1 MSIPTTATDANV
13 TTTLPS
19 ELRALLETRDARDFE
34 ASLDALFARRQH
46 DLFRALGHLTRDLHN
61 SIVHLTQDGEPPGG
75 APRARQS
82 LHEALAMSAN
92 AAHETLAM
100 AERLRPQA
108 ARLREQARAI
118 TATEAPDPQKVRQLT
133 CDADRFADACLG
145 DFARLV
151 EAQSWQDLSG
161 QRLQRVSAFID
172 KVELALLELVRLTG
186 TIGGAVKG
194 GEQRPD
200 PVSTQDEVDRLLS
213 EFGF

>member
-1 MSIPTTATDANV
+1 MSTPTIDASV
-13 TTTLPS
+13 TTTLPP
-19 ELRALLETRDARDFE
+19 ELRALLETRDADDFE
-34 ASLDALFARRQH
+34 ASLDTLFAQRQR
-46 DLFRALGHLTRDLHN
+46 DLFHALGHLTRDLHN
-61 SIVHLTQDGEPPGG
+61 SIVHLTSETGEPHGG
-75 APRARQS
+75 APCARQS
-82 LHEALAMSAN
+82 LQEALAMSAD
-92 AAHETLAM
+92 AAHENLAI
-100 AERLRPQA
+100 AERLRPHA
-108 ARLREQARAI
+108 AHLREQARAI
-118 TATEAPDPQKVRQLT
+118 TADAASDPQRLRQLA

-186 TIGGAVKG
+186 TISGAATG

-200 PVSTQDEVDRLLS
+200 PVSTQDDVDRLLS